1 MSKTQDLGAL
11 LSDSDLFRTQGYING
26 KWVGAS
32 DGATF
37 PLTNPATGA
46 KLADMPHMPRSQVSE
61 AIDAAKSALP
71 AWSALTAYQRSA
83 YLLKLHG
90 LIEQHVQDLGTI
102 LCVENGKPL
111 NEAKGEIAYG
121 ASFLQWNAAEG
132 LRTYGQTIPSPFP
145 GTRNMVIKQPIG
157 VCGLITPWNFPNAMI
172 TRKMAPALAAGCTVV
187 IKAPAET
194 PLSALAMAV
203 LCERVGIPDGVVNVV
218 CMDKGDREA
227 AAGLELC
234 ENPKVSKI
242 SFTGS
247 TPVGRLLMKQSSSTL
262 KKLSFELGGNAAFI
276 VFDDADLETAVN
288 GVIASKFRAA
298 GQTCVCANRIFVQ
311 SKIYDRFANLL
322 AEKVKAFKVGNG
334 MTEGV
339 TIGPLVNQRGVEK
352 VERHVKDAISK
363 GAKILVGGE
372 RFIPEGGE
380 SNITE
385 DETCFYKPTV
395 IINVDSTSYVSSE
408 ETFGPLA
415 PLFKF
420 ETDEEVIK
428 RANETEVGLAAYFFT
443 KDLQRSNKI
452 AESLEVG
459 MVGVNTG
466 VIAQA
471 CIPFGGVKQSGFG
484 REGGPGG
491 INEFQ
496 IEKLITIGG
505 I

>member
-1 MSKTQDLGAL
+1 MSSSSKSQDLGSL
-11 LSDSDLFRTQGYING
+11 LSDSALFRTQGYING
-26 KWVGAS
+26 QWVSAS
-32 DGATF
+32 DGVTF

-46 KLADMPHMPRSQVSE
+46 LIADMPHMPRSQVAE
-61 AIDAAKSALP
+61 AIDAAKTALP
-71 AWSALTAYQRSA
+71 AWAALTAYQRSA
-83 YLLKLHG
+83 YLLKLHS
-90 LIEQHVQDLGTI
+90 LMEQHAQDLGTI

-111 NEAKGEIAYG
+111 AEAKGEIAYG
-121 ASFLQWNAAEG
+121 ASFMQWNAAEG

-203 LCERVGIPDGVVNVV
+203 LCERIGVPAGVVNVV
-218 CMDKGDREA
+218 VMDKGDREA

-234 ENPKVSKI
+234 ENIKVSKI

-247 TPVGRLLMKQSSSTL
+247 TPVGRLLMKQGSSTL

-276 VFDDADLETAVN
+276 IFDDADLELAVT

-298 GQTCVCANRIFVQ
+298 GQTCVCANRIFVH
-311 SKIYDRFANLL
+311 SKIYDQFAKLL
-322 AEKVKAFKVGNG
+322 AEKVGAFKVGDG

-339 TIGPLVNQRGVEK
+339 TIGPLVNSRGVEK
-352 VERHVKDAISK
+352 VERHVKDAVSK
-363 GAKILVGGE
+363 GAKVLVGGE
-372 RFIPEGGE
+372 KIDNGDG
-380 SNITE
+380 S
-385 DETCFYKPTV
+385 CFFQPTV
-395 IINVDSTSYVSSE
+395 LVDVPRECAVAEE

-420 ETDEEVIK
+420 DDEEDVIT
-428 RANETEVGLAAYFFT
+428 RANSSEVGLAGYLFT
-443 KDLQRSNKI
+443 RDLARSNRV
-452 AESLEVG
+452 AEKLEVG

-484 REGGPGG
+484 REGGPSG

-496 IEKLITIGG
+496 VDKLITIGG
-505 I
+505 M

>member
-1 MSKTQDLGAL
+1 MSQTQDLAVL
-11 LSDSDLFRTQGYING
+11 LSDSDLFRSQGYING
-26 KWVGAS
+26 QWVSAS

-46 KLADMPHMPRSQVSE
+46 KLADMPHMPRTQVAE
-61 AIDAAKSALP
+61 AIDAAKAALP
-71 AWSALTAYQRSA
+71 SWSALTAYQRSA
-83 YLLKLHG
+83 YLLKLHA
-90 LIEQHVQDLGTI
+90 LMEQHVNDLGTI

-111 NEAKGEIAYG
+111 AEAKGEIAYG
-121 ASFLQWNAAEG
+121 ASFMQWNAAEG
-132 LRTYGQTIPSPFP
+132 LRTYGQTIPSPYP
-145 GTRNMVIKQPIG
+145 GTRNIVIKQPIG

-203 LCERVGIPDGVVNVV
+203 LCERIGIPAGVVNVV
-218 CMDKGDREA
+218 VMDKGEKEA

-247 TPVGRLLMKQSSSTL
+247 TSVGRLLMKQSSSTL

-276 VFDDADLETAVN
+276 IFDDADLETAVK

-298 GQTCVCANRIFVQ
+298 GQTCVCANRIFVH
-311 SKIYDRFANLL
+311 SKIYNEFASLL
-322 AEKVKAFKVGNG
+322 AEKVKELKVGNG
-334 MTEGV
+334 MDEGV
-339 TIGPLVNQRGVEK
+339 LIGPLVNVRGVEK
-352 VERHVKDAISK
+352 VERHVQDAVSK
-363 GAKILVGGE
+363 GAKILVGGSRIKSE
-372 RFIPEGGE
+372 NAEGE
-380 SNITE
+380 S
-385 DETCFYKPTV
+385 CFFQPTV
-395 IINVDSTSYVSSE
+395 LVDVPKECYVASE

-420 ETDEEVIK
+420 DDEDDVVN
-428 RANETEVGLAAYFFT
+428 RANSSEVGLAGYFFT
-443 KDLQRSNKI
+443 KDLARSNRV
-452 AESLEVG
+452 AERLEVG

>member
-1 MSKTQDLGAL
+1 MSKTQDLGSL
-11 LSDSDLFRTQGYING
+11 LQDADLFRTQGYING
-26 KWVGAS
+26 KWVSAS
-32 DGATF
+32 DGITF
-37 PLTNPATGA
+37 PLTNPATGS
-46 KLADMPHMPRSQVSE
+46 KIADMPHMPRTQVSE
-61 AIDAAKSALP
+61 AIDAAKAALP
-71 AWSALTAYQRSA
+71 SWSALTAYQRSS
-83 YLLKLHG
+83 YLLKLHS
-90 LIEQHVQDLGTI
+90 LMEQHSQDLGTI

-111 NEAKGEIAYG
+111 AEAKGEIAYG
-121 ASFLQWNAAEG
+121 ASFMQWNAAEG
-132 LRTYGQTIPSPFP
+132 LRTYGQTIPSPYP
-145 GTRNMVIKQPIG
+145 GTRNIVIKQPIG

-203 LCERVGIPDGVVNVV
+203 LCERIGIPPGVVNVV
-218 CMDKGDREA
+218 LMDKGDREA

-276 VFDDADLETAVN
+276 IFDDADLELAVT

-298 GQTCVCANRIFVQ
+298 GQTCVCANRIFVHAD
-311 SKIYDRFANLL
+311 IYDKFATLL
-322 AEKVKAFKVGNG
+322 TEKVKQLQIGNG
-334 MTEGV
+334 LDQGI
-339 TIGPLVNQRGVEK
+339 TIGPLVNSRGVEK
-352 VERHVKDAISK
+352 VERHVKDALSK
-363 GAKILVGGE
+363 GAKVLIGGE
-372 RFIPEGGE
+372 GFSPNNNNNDIQGEGV
-380 SNITE
+380 
-385 DETCFYKPTV
+385 ETCFYKPTV
-395 IINVDSTSYVSSE
+395 LINVSDDSFVSSE

-420 ETDEEVIK
+420 KDEKDVIEK
-428 RANETEVGLAAYFFT
+428 ANSSEVGLAAYFYT
-443 KDLQRSNKI
+443 KDLSRSNRVSE
-452 AESLEVG
+452 ALEVG

-484 REGGPGG
+484 REGGPSG

-496 IEKLITIGG
+496 IEKVSFLT
-505 I
+505 